1 MRKPIDFEDW
11 SAARISEAM
20 TDPEVQA
27 RLQEGPGAR
36 RTKERTPSKNALLEA
51 MRNQISSADCTDPL
65 TAPIR

>member
-11 SAARISEAM
+11 SAARISEAI

-36 RTKERTPSKNALLEA
+36 RTKEPTPSKNALLEA
-51 MRNQISSADCTDPL
+51 MRNQISSAD
-65 TAPIR
+65 